1 MFGYEVSV
9 LREGESMKITDVQVT
24 YVALPE
30 IKERCD
36 GSQDALLVKVETD
49 AGITGIGEVDSSPLV
64 AKAAIE
70 APFSNTIT
78 AGLRALV
85 VGENP
90 FEYEKIWHKMYMGSR
105 YPGRR
110 GAVVH
115 AMSGIDL
122 ALWDIMGKALQMPVY
137 QLLGGGFR
145 KKFRA
150 YASTLFGETAQET
163 ADRARWLVDQG
174 FTAVKFGWDP
184 LGEDLDQDEVLVEAI
199 REAVGPNVDVLI
211 DAGHGYNTKTA
222 IQMARRFAD
231 YNIYW
236 LEEPL
241 RPDNIDGYS
250 QLAESTHARI
260 AAGEAESNRHSYI
273 DLMDRGKIDVVQID
287 VTRCGGLTEAK
298 KIAYAAYDRGLEVV
312 NHSFTTDLNIAAS
325 LAMLSAIPE
334 AHFLEYCV
342 EDSPL
347 RQELIRN
354 PIRPVDGYVSVP
366 EEPGLGVEIDESVV
380 ERYAVPI

>member
-49 AGITGIGEVDSSPLV
+49 VGITGIGEVDSSPLV

-105 YPGRR
+105 YPGRS

-122 ALWDIMGKALQMPVY
+122 ALWDIMGKAVQKPAY
-137 QLLGGGFR
+137 KLLGGGIQ
-145 KKFRA
+145 KTFRA
-150 YASTLFGETAQET
+150 YASTLFGETIQET
-163 ADRARWLVDQG
+163 KDRAKWLVDQG

-184 LGEDLDQDEVLVEAI
+184 LGEDLNHDEALVEAL
-199 REAVGPNVDVLI
+199 RVAVGPDIDVLI
-211 DAGHGYNTKTA
+211 DAGQVYNTKTA
-222 IQMARRFAD
+222 IQMASRFAK

-241 RPDNIDGYS
+241 PPNDLDGYRGFRHG
-250 QLAESTHARI
+250 TH
-260 AAGEAESNRHSYI
+260 
-273 DLMDRGKIDVVQID
+273 
-287 VTRCGGLTEAK
+287 
-298 KIAYAAYDRGLEVV
+298 
-312 NHSFTTDLNIAAS
+312 
-325 LAMLSAIPE
+325 
-334 AHFLEYCV
+334 
-342 EDSPL
+342 
-347 RQELIRN
+347 
-354 PIRPVDGYVSVP
+354 RPVLSELQLWSGSLLLLV
-366 EEPGLGVEIDESVV
+366 L
-380 ERYAVPI
+380 